1 MEHQGL
7 GQIDISESWERL
19 VATDP
24 TLLDC
29 AVLHTDPEDVRV
41 AAALR
46 KQRRERGVGP
56 GRLGQRLPPMV
67 EWEATLGVWAVTW
80 KSLGGEASVVP
91 KPGWEAVVQEQ
102 ASACEVGPL
111 SVEGR
116 ADGRVVAS
124 CGPPGQTPRG
134 RSSERY

>member
-1 MEHQGL
+1 MCIRDRYTKEIEHQGL
-7 GQIDISESWERL
+7 RQIDISESWERL

-24 TLLDC
+24 ALLDC

-41 AAALR
+41 AAELR

-56 GRLGQRLPPMV
+56 GRQGQRLPPMV

-91 KPGWEAVVQEQ
+91 KPGWEAVVQEKEQ
-102 ASACEVGPL
+102 EDL
-111 SVEGR
+111 RDRENIKNLQNLLEYLR
-116 ADGRVVAS
+116 A
-124 CGPPGQTPRG
+124 
-134 RSSERY
+134 